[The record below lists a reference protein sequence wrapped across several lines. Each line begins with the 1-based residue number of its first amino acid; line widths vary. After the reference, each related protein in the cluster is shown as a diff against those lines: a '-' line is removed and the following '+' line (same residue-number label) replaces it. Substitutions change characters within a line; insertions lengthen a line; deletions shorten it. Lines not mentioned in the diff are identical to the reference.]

1 MIRAWWEAQSARDR
15 RVLHIGGIG
24 VAVLLVWALLWLP
37 LSRTRSELS
46 ARVARQ
52 RDDLAWMRQQQGQ
65 ARALHEQGAHGAVQR
80 QGKSLLALADATA
93 RATNLGAAL
102 KRVEPTG
109 ADSVR
114 VTFEIADFDALA
126 DWMDALARDY
136 GVSVTDFSA
145 DKVEGLGLVNARVT
159 LQDAKQ

>member
-1 MIRAWWEAQSARDR
+1 
-15 RVLHIGGIG
+15 VLVAGGIV
-24 VAVLLVWALLWLP
+24 VAVLLVWVLAWIP
-37 LSRTRSELS
+37 LSRTRIDLTS
-46 ARVARQ
+46 RVVQQ
-52 RDDLAWMRQQQGQ
+52 RADLAWMRQALGQ
-65 ARALHEQGAHGAVQR
+65 ARELRAHGAQGNVAR

-93 RATNLGAAL
+93 RGSALGDAL

-109 ADSVR
+109 PASVR
-114 VTFEIADFDALA
+114 VTFEIVDFDALS

-145 DKVEGLGLVNARVT
+145 EKAEGLGLVNARVT